1 MIEIQ
6 SVPHEPPQHP
16 GGIDET
22 PDLCSDRFTL
32 GLSAAHAQSQLLG
45 QEKKLLEMTRSNW
58 VSFRD
63 FNGQQLIYF
72 THLEVYR
79 CGISQVRYSLNTD
92 RLDREWKLAKCDP
105 KNPHAIPEGLFALS
119 DPAPGHGADLSSSR

>member
-1 MIEIQ
+1 MKRLIFVVI
-6 SVPHEPPQHP
+6 V
-16 GGIDET
+16 
-22 PDLCSDRFTL
+22 LTL

-105 KNPHAIPEGLFALS
+105 KNPHAIPEDYLPYLTLPLGTARSIVVQVTFIDGTTSGTVHQFAQ
-119 DPAPGHGADLSSSR
+119 